1 LPKRKEE
8 VSRIIIAPSVLSADF
23 AHLAEEIKDVESGA
37 ADWLHIDVMDGHFV
51 PNITVGPPVVKSIN
65 AATEMFLDVHLMI
78 EEPLK
83 YCKQFVAAGA
93 DLLNFHI
100 EATKNPEEVIREIR
114 SLGVKVGVTLKPKTP
129 AAEILPLV
137 NAVDMILVMSVEPGF
152 SGQGFIGDVLPKLE
166 EIRKAAGN
174 EKLIQIDGG
183 IDSNTVSLAASAGAN
198 VIVAGTGIFGEKDRK
213 KAISTLRR
221 KAQEAF
227 SAKWQKS
234 CRRD

>member
-1 LPKRKEE
+1 
-8 VSRIIIAPSVLSADF
+8 
-23 AHLAEEIKDVESGA
+23 
-37 ADWLHIDVMDGHFV
+37 MDGHFV
-51 PNITVGPPVVKSIN
+51 PNITIGPPVVKSIN
-65 AATEMFLDVHLMI
+65 TATEMFLDVHLMI

-83 YCKQFVAAGA
+83 FCRQFAAAGA

-100 EATKNPEEVIREIR
+100 EATENPEEVIKEIR
-114 SLGVKVGVTLKPKTP
+114 SLGVKVGVTLKPKTR
-129 AAEILPLV
+129 AAEILPII

-152 SGQGFIGDVLPKLE
+152 SGQSFISGILPKLE

-183 IDSNTVSLAASAGAN
+183 IDSSTVSLAASAGAN

-213 KAISTLRR
+213 SAISTLRR

-227 SAKWQKS
+227 SAKRAKN
-234 CRRD
+234 